1 MTFLQEDIRKQKKG
15 QNEWL
20 DTAAWLLC
28 LHDDLDVDVGRKAR
42 PYSTAAAEATRK
54 HLKDA
59 EMQSTLAEFESML
72 ARVRWEVEVHEKRD
86 DEARAHQVAK
96 ATARA
101 RRLAEL
107 RNDLLVFRAQQA
119 RLGQSREAAYN
130 DSVMDEGNEAPKNP
144 FVVVHWT

>member
-1 MTFLQEDIRKQKKG
+1 MDNKMRDLHPGTGPTTATTF
-15 QNEWL
+15 
-20 DTAAWLLC
+20 
-28 LHDDLDVDVGRKAR
+28 GRSD
-42 PYSTAAAEATRK
+42 Y
-54 HLKDA
+54 LKSPTVS
-59 EMQSTLAEFESML
+59 QFYY
-72 ARVRWEVEVHEKRD
+72 
-86 DEARAHQVAK
+86 K

-119 RLGQSREAAYN
+119 RLDQSREAAYN